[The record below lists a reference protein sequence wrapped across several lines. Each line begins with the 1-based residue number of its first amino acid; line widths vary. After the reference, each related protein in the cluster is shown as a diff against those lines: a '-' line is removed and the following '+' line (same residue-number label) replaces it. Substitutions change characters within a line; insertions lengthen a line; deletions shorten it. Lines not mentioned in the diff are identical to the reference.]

1 MQPEGGVLM
10 VGLVPSLEEE
20 AGDLS
25 VRKGHVRTQQESR
38 CPQARKWTSTRN
50 QIAGT
55 LILDF
60 PASRIVRN
68 KYLLSMVLCYNILS

>member
-50 QIAGT
+50 QICWH
-55 LILDF
+55 LDLGF
-60 PASRIVRN
+60 PS
-68 KYLLSMVLCYNILS
+68 LQSCEE